1 MNHLLDRVF
10 ALCGLSLLLAAVWMG
25 QLVHAQDELPPPL
38 PTPPGA
44 HLRQILIADHVA
56 PKRIVIITQGGPDWA
71 HLPPVGQFF
80 KAGCN
85 GPTFCEEVLERLQA
99 PAQASNQ
106 PIIDLTPKFIGQG
119 CACAAAGECVCASHP
134 ACGEECA
141 AAKAD
146 SCKCCPCADHAVEA
160 TCGEDG
166 CQAAD
171 ILIQRVQHV
180 EQLEEHHPLKLMQH
194 IAGLVGEKA
203 AAQAA
208 LAVRKEADDQIGEL
222 VETMAELLA
231 DNAALDAKLEAQNE
245 AHAEQ
250 RKLLEKVADL
260 AAENARLKAH
270 VELAAERAEI
280 IRSTATLT
288 LENERLKL
296 RIVELEQKHAL
307 AEAART
313 AAKPKE
319 RKAR

>member
-1 MNHLLDRVF
+1 MNQFFDRVF
-10 ALCGLSLLLAAVWMG
+10 ALSGLSLLLAALWMG
-25 QLVHAQDELPPPL
+25 QLVHAQDEPPIPPP
-38 PTPPGA
+38 PTASGNV
-44 HLRQILIADHVA
+44 LITRQCTSGDDGSC
-56 PKRIVIITQGGPDWA
+56 PQQTIVIRRFAI
-71 HLPPVGQFF
+71 
-80 KAGCN
+80 
-85 GPTFCEEVLERLQA
+85 
-99 PAQASNQ
+99 Q
-106 PIIDLTPKFIGQG
+106 PGEIIDMRDVRNIGRHLKAEPFLAGPLAEFPIDVTGKFVRSG
-119 CACAAAGECVCASHP
+119 CACAAAGECVCASQA
-134 ACGEECA
+134 ACGQECA

-146 SCKCCPCADHAVEA
+146 SCKCCPCTDHPEEA
-160 TCGEDG
+160 TCGEES
-166 CQAAD
+166 CNAAD
-171 ILIQRVQHV
+171 ILVHRTQHI
-180 EQLEEHHPLKLMQH
+180 EHLAEHDPLKLMQH

-250 RKLLEKVADL
+250 RKLLEKVAEL
-260 AAENARLKAH
+260 ATENARLKAH
-270 VELAAERAEI
+270 VELAAERAELA
-280 IRSTATLT
+280 RGTAALT

>member
-1 MNHLLDRVF
+1 MNHLFDRAF
-10 ALCGLSLLLAAVWMG
+10 ALCGLAVLLAAAWMG
-25 QLVHAQDELPPPL
+25 QLAHAQDEPPIPPP
-38 PTPPGA
+38 PTPSGNVLITRHCTGGDDGSCA
-44 HLRQILIADHVA
+44 RQT
-56 PKRIVIITQGGPDWA
+56 IVIRRFPI
-71 HLPPVGQFF
+71 
-80 KAGCN
+80 
-85 GPTFCEEVLERLQA
+85 
-99 PAQASNQ
+99 Q
-106 PIIDLTPKFIGQG
+106 PGEIIDMRDVRNIGRHLKDGPFLAEPLAEFPIDVTGKFVRSG
-119 CACAAAGECVCASHP
+119 CACAAAGECVCASQ
-134 ACGEECA
+134 ATCGHECA

-146 SCKCCPCADHAVEA
+146 SSKCCPCADHTEEA
-160 TCGEDG
+160 TCGEES
-166 CQAAD
+166 CEATD
-171 ILIQRVQHV
+171 ILIHRTQHI
-180 EQLEEHHPLKLMQH
+180 EHLAEHDPLKLMQH

-208 LAVRKEADDQIGEL
+208 LAVRKEADEQIGEL

-231 DNAALDAKLEAQNE
+231 DNAALDAKLEAQTE

-280 IRSTATLT
+280 ARSTAALT

-319 RKAR
+319 RKGR